1 MEDGLE
7 TKDQTSTQYFDAKII
22 YNKQQTM
29 FILAGRQ
36 NQTSRG
42 GLSSDPRKDHVK
54 VHFYYLQLEWPASTH
69 IYKPLRGPRLDTVL
83 RSMVHII

>member
-1 MEDGLE
+1 VGIYHQKKNNDYRHKDVEDGLE

-54 VHFYYLQLEWPASTH
+54 VHFYYLQLE
-69 IYKPLRGPRLDTVL
+69 
-83 RSMVHII
+83 